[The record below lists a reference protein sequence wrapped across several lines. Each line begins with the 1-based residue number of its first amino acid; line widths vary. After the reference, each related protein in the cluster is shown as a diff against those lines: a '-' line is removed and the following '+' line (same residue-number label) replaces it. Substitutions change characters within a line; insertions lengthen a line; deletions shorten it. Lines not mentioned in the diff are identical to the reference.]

1 MTKFSPEKRKYYK
14 IGVSG
19 YIGAGNNIK
28 GTSNNYFTSRFSEFF
43 IDDENLW
50 STIEIMWENLKKY
63 MENSKNPIGTNII
76 NNLLR

>member
-43 IDDENLW
+43 IDDENL
-50 STIEIMWENLKKY
+50 
-63 MENSKNPIGTNII
+63 
-76 NNLLR
+76 